1 MKSAK
6 SSFVFFIPFILG
18 CGASAPPVESP
29 NQPSVVTTPVTP
41 QAEPTASTDLLAGGE
56 TFDGKVFKLRLPK
69 DWFVQPDPV
78 VPLHVRASQTE
89 LFPNMKVATLKL
101 PDGKSITDVVKASQE
116 SYLKSGTVEE
126 VTELALQGRQV
137 HRMVMTQNLP
147 GNPNRQLKYFVPAG
161 PRVVIFSGQSTS
173 EEFENHLPLFESV
186 VRSLELA
193 P

>member
-1 MKSAK
+1 
-6 SSFVFFIPFILG
+6 
-18 CGASAPPVESP
+18 
-29 NQPSVVTTPVTP
+29 
-41 QAEPTASTDLLAGGE
+41 LLAGGE
-56 TFDGKVFKLRLPK
+56 TFDGKVFKVRLPK
-69 DWFVQPDPV
+69 DWFVQTDPV

-89 LFPNMKVATLKL
+89 LFPNIKVATLKL

-126 VTELALQGRQV
+126 VTEIALQGRQV